1 MGSLY
6 NLMKPYSEFRSKEE
20 FNTYQKQVLKCYRFQ
35 LNKTEATIIH
45 FLGKY
50 AVNEK
55 QKTVGVACPL
65 METIATNVGKSIRT
79 VRRSIAKLEE
89 LGIIKRVA
97 TKERHKRGGY
107 SANLYVF
114 LTSAIDRMDDRMK
127 LSVCESEND
136 ATGCSK
142 NKQKYEGETILSK
155 NIPQIKEKRKGT
167 YELDET
173 YCRHDIP
180 KPFIYALLPM
190 TSNPKKINIFWSKVE
205 LAYKK
210 SGLLEQGVL
219 LEQILADEEVYGNF
233 IWRVKSVVRAYK
245 YGEIRKNVKA
255 LLYSTVRDL
264 FLEVGLEW
272 GAALRRSKGI
282 SLFDPFKKEPC
293 VNA

>member
-35 LNKTEATIIH
+35 LNKTDSIIIH

-65 METIATNVGKSIRT
+65 MGTIATNVGKSIRT

-127 LSVCESEND
+127 MSTCKTEDN

-142 NKQKYEGETILSK
+142 NEQKIAGETILSK
-155 NIPQIKEKRKGT
+155 NISQIKEKRKGT

-180 KPFIYALLPM
+180 KPFIYALVSM

-219 LEQILADEEVYGNF
+219 LEQILADEEVYGNL

-245 YGEIRKNVKA
+245 YGEIRKDIGA

-293 VNA
+293 V

>member
-6 NLMKPYSEFRSKEE
+6 NLMKPYSQFRSKEE
-20 FNTYQKQVLKCYRFQ
+20 FNTYQKQILKCYRFQ
-35 LNKTEATIIH
+35 LNKTDAIIIH

-97 TKERHKRGGY
+97 TKERYKRGGY

-114 LTSAIDRMDDRMK
+114 LKSAIDRMDDRMK
-127 LSVCESEND
+127 MSACESD
-136 ATGCSK
+136 DRTDGCSGNEQK
-142 NKQKYEGETILSK
+142 NEGQTILSK
-155 NIPQIKEKRKGT
+155 NIPQIKEKRKVT

-180 KPFIYALLPM
+180 KPFIYALVPM

-210 SGLLEQGVL
+210 SGLLEQGAL
-219 LEQILADEEVYGNF
+219 LEGILADEEARSNL
-233 IWRVKSVVRAYK
+233 ILRVKSVVRAYK
-245 YGEIRKNVKA
+245 YGEIRKDVGA
-255 LLYSTVRDL
+255 LLYSTMRDL
-264 FLEVGLEW
+264 FLEIGLEW

-282 SLFDPFKKEPC
+282 PLFDPFKKESC
-293 VNA
+293 V

>member
-35 LNKTEATIIH
+35 LNKTDSIIIH

-89 LGIIKRVA
+89 LGIIKRVM

-114 LTSAIDRMDDRMK
+114 LKSAIDRMDDRMK
-127 LSVCESEND
+127 MSACESD
-136 ATGCSK
+136 DRADGCSGK
-142 NKQKYEGETILSK
+142 EQKREGETILSK
-155 NIPQIKEKRKGT
+155 NIPQIKEKRKVT

-180 KPFIYALLPM
+180 KPFIYALVPM
-190 TSNPKKINIFWSKVE
+190 TSHPKKLNTLWSKVE

-219 LEQILADEEVYGNF
+219 LGQILADEEAYENL
-233 IWRVKSVVRAYK
+233 IWRAKSVVRAYK
-245 YGEIRKNVKA
+245 YEEIRKDVGA
-255 LLYSTVRDL
+255 LLYSTMRDL
-264 FLEVGLEW
+264 FLEIGLEW
-272 GAALRRSKGI
+272 GAALRRCKGTL
-282 SLFDPFKKEPC
+282 LFDPFKKEPC
-293 VNA
+293 V

>member
-35 LNKTEATIIH
+35 LNKTDSIIIH

-65 METIATNVGKSIRT
+65 MGTIATNVGKSIRT

-114 LTSAIDRMDDRMK
+114 LTSAIDRMKMSACKTED
-127 LSVCESEND
+127 N

-142 NKQKYEGETILSK
+142 NEQKIAGETILSK
-155 NIPQIKEKRKGT
+155 NISQIKEKRKGT

-180 KPFIYALLPM
+180 KPFIYALVPM

-219 LEQILADEEVYGNF
+219 LEQILADEEVYGNL

-245 YGEIRKNVKA
+245 YGEIRKDIGA

-293 VNA
+293 V

>member
-1 MGSLY
+1 MIVISA
-6 NLMKPYSEFRSKEE
+6 
-20 FNTYQKQVLKCYRFQ
+20 C
-35 LNKTEATIIH
+35 
-45 FLGKY
+45 LG
-50 AVNEK
+50 
-55 QKTVGVACPL
+55 GIACPL

-97 TKERHKRGGY
+97 TKERHRRGGY

-127 LSVCESEND
+127 MSACESEND
-136 ATGCSK
+136 AASCSK
-142 NKQKYEGETILSK
+142 NEQKNEGETILFK
-155 NIPQIKEKRKGT
+155 NFPQIKENRKGT

-210 SGLLEQGVL
+210 SGLLERGVL

-272 GAALRRSKGI
+272 GAAVRRSKGI
-282 SLFDPFKKEPC
+282 PLFDPFKKEPC
-293 VNA
+293 V

>member
-20 FNTYQKQVLKCYRFQ
+20 FNAYQKQVFKCYQFQ
-35 LNKTEATIIH
+35 LNKTDSLVIH

-55 QKTVGVACPL
+55 NETVGVACPL
-65 METIATNVGKSIRT
+65 METIATNIGKSIRT
-79 VRRSIAKLEE
+79 VRRSIAKIEE

-97 TKERHKRGGY
+97 TKERYKRGGY

-114 LTSAIDRMDDRMK
+114 LKSAIDRMDDRMK
-127 LSVCESEND
+127 MSACESGD
-136 ATGCSK
+136 CADGCSGNEQK
-142 NKQKYEGETILSK
+142 NEGETIFSK
-155 NIPQIKEKRKGT
+155 NIPPIKEKRKVT

-180 KPFIYALLPM
+180 KPFIYALVPM

-210 SGLLEQGVL
+210 SGLLEQGAL
-219 LEQILADEEVYGNF
+219 LEGILADEEARGNL

-245 YGEIRKNVKA
+245 YGEIRKDVGA
-255 LLYSTVRDL
+255 LLYSTMRDL
-264 FLEVGLEW
+264 FLEIGLEW

-282 SLFDPFKKEPC
+282 PLFDPFKKESC
-293 VNA
+293 V

>member
-6 NLMKPYSEFRSKEE
+6 NLMKPYSQFRSKEE
-20 FNTYQKQVLKCYRFQ
+20 FNAYQKQVLKCYRFH
-35 LNKTEATIIH
+35 LNKTDAIIIH

-97 TKERHKRGGY
+97 TKERYKRGGY

-114 LTSAIDRMDDRMK
+114 LKSAIDRMDDRMK
-127 LSVCESEND
+127 MSACESD
-136 ATGCSK
+136 DRTDGCSGNEQK
-142 NKQKYEGETILSK
+142 NEEETILSK
-155 NIPQIKEKRKGT
+155 NIPQIKDKRKVT
-167 YELDET
+167 YELDEM

-180 KPFIYALLPM
+180 KPFIYALVPM

-210 SGLLEQGVL
+210 SGLLEQGAL
-219 LEQILADEEVYGNF
+219 LEGILADEEAYENL

-245 YGEIRKNVKA
+245 YGEIRKDVGA
-255 LLYSTVRDL
+255 LLYSTMRDL
-264 FLEVGLEW
+264 FLEIGLEW

-282 SLFDPFKKEPC
+282 PLFDPFKKEPC
-293 VNA
+293 V

>member
-35 LNKTEATIIH
+35 LNKTDSIIIH

-65 METIATNVGKSIRT
+65 MGTIATNVGKSIRT

-127 LSVCESEND
+127 MSACKTEDN

-142 NKQKYEGETILSK
+142 NEQKIAGETILSK
-155 NIPQIKEKRKGT
+155 NISQIKEKRKGT

-180 KPFIYALLPM
+180 KLFIYALVPM

-219 LEQILADEEVYGNF
+219 LEQILADEEVYGNL

-245 YGEIRKNVKA
+245 YGEIRKDIGA

-293 VNA
+293 V

>member
-20 FNTYQKQVLKCYRFQ
+20 FNVYQKQVLKCYRFQ
-35 LNKTEATIIH
+35 LNKTDSIVIH

-55 QKTVGVACPL
+55 NETVGVACPL
-65 METIATNVGKSIRT
+65 METIATNIGKSIRT

-89 LGIIKRVA
+89 LGIIKRVM

-127 LSVCESEND
+127 MSACENED
-136 ATGCSK
+136 HAAGCSGK
-142 NKQKYEGETILSK
+142 EQKCEGETVLFK
-155 NIPQIKEKRKGT
+155 NIPQIKEKKKIT

-180 KPFIYALLPM
+180 KPFIYALVPM
-190 TSNPKKINIFWSKVE
+190 TSNPKKINILWSKVE

-219 LEQILADEEVYGNF
+219 LEQILADEEVNGSF
-233 IWRVKSVVRAYK
+233 IWRAKSVVRAYK
-245 YGEIRKNVKA
+245 YGEIRKDVGA
-255 LLYSTVRDL
+255 LLYSTMRDL
-264 FLEVGLEW
+264 FLEIGLEW

-282 SLFDPFKKEPC
+282 PLFDPFKKESC
-293 VNA
+293 V

>member
-35 LNKTEATIIH
+35 LNKTDSIIIH

-65 METIATNVGKSIRT
+65 MGTIATNVGKSIRT

-127 LSVCESEND
+127 MSACKTEDN

-142 NKQKYEGETILSK
+142 NEQKIAGETILSK
-155 NIPQIKEKRKGT
+155 NISQIKEKRKGT

-173 YCRHDIP
+173 YSRHDIP
-180 KPFIYALLPM
+180 KPFIYALVPM

-219 LEQILADEEVYGNF
+219 LEQILADEEVYRNL

-245 YGEIRKNVKA
+245 YGEIRKDIGA

-293 VNA
+293 V

>member
-1 MGSLY
+1 M
-6 NLMKPYSEFRSKEE
+6 
-20 FNTYQKQVLKCYRFQ
+20 
-35 LNKTEATIIH
+35 
-45 FLGKY
+45 
-50 AVNEK
+50 NEK

-65 METIATNVGKSIRT
+65 MGTIATNVGKSIRT

-127 LSVCESEND
+127 MSACKTEDN

-142 NKQKYEGETILSK
+142 NEQKIAGKTILSK
-155 NIPQIKEKRKGT
+155 NISQIKEKRKGT

-180 KPFIYALLPM
+180 KPFIYALVPM

-219 LEQILADEEVYGNF
+219 LEQILADEEVYGNL

-245 YGEIRKNVKA
+245 YGEIRKDIGA

-282 SLFDPFKKEPC
+282 SLFDPFKKESC
-293 VNA
+293 V

>member
-1 MGSLY
+1 M
-6 NLMKPYSEFRSKEE
+6 
-20 FNTYQKQVLKCYRFQ
+20 
-35 LNKTEATIIH
+35 NKTDATIIH

-114 LTSAIDRMDDRMK
+114 LTSAIDRMDDRMQMSACK
-127 LSVCESEND
+127 TENN

-142 NKQKYEGETILSK
+142 NEQKSAGETILSK

-180 KPFIYALLPM
+180 KPFIYALVPM

-219 LEQILADEEVYGNF
+219 LEQILADEEVYGNL

-245 YGEIRKNVKA
+245 YGEIRKDIGA

-264 FLEVGLEW
+264 FLEIGLEW

-293 VNA
+293 V

>member
-6 NLMKPYSEFRSKEE
+6 NLMKPYSQFRSKEE
-20 FNTYQKQVLKCYRFQ
+20 FNTYQKQILKCYRFQ
-35 LNKTEATIIH
+35 LNKTDSIVIH

-55 QKTVGVACPL
+55 NETVGVACLL
-65 METIATNVGKSIRT
+65 METIATNIGKSIRT
-79 VRRSIAKLEE
+79 VRRSIAKLEK

-97 TKERHKRGGY
+97 TKERYKRGGY

-127 LSVCESEND
+127 MSACESGD
-136 ATGCSK
+136 CADGCSGNEQK
-142 NKQKYEGETILSK
+142 NEGETILSK
-155 NIPQIKEKRKGT
+155 NIPQIKGKRKVT

-180 KPFIYALLPM
+180 KPFIYALVPM

-210 SGLLEQGVL
+210 SGLLEQGAL
-219 LEQILADEEVYGNF
+219 LEGILADEEAYGNL

-245 YGEIRKNVKA
+245 YGEIRKDVGA
-255 LLYSTVRDL
+255 LLYSTMRDL
-264 FLEVGLEW
+264 FLEIGLEW

-282 SLFDPFKKEPC
+282 PLFDPFKKESC
-293 VNA
+293 V

>member
-35 LNKTEATIIH
+35 LNKTDSIIIH

-65 METIATNVGKSIRT
+65 MGTIATNVGKSIRT

-127 LSVCESEND
+127 MSACKTEDN

-142 NKQKYEGETILSK
+142 NEQKIAGETILSK
-155 NIPQIKEKRKGT
+155 NISQIKEKRK
-167 YELDET
+167 EKERMSLM
-173 YCRHDIP
+173 RRIAVM
-180 KPFIYALLPM
+180 IYR
-190 TSNPKKINIFWSKVE
+190 S
-205 LAYKK
+205 
-210 SGLLEQGVL
+210 
-219 LEQILADEEVYGNF
+219 
-233 IWRVKSVVRAYK
+233 
-245 YGEIRKNVKA
+245 
-255 LLYSTVRDL
+255 LLYTHWCR
-264 FLEVGLEW
+264 
-272 GAALRRSKGI
+272 
-282 SLFDPFKKEPC
+282 
-293 VNA
+293 

>member
-20 FNTYQKQVLKCYRFQ
+20 FNAYQKQVFKCYQFQ
-35 LNKTEATIIH
+35 LNKTDSLVIH

-55 QKTVGVACPL
+55 NETVGVACPL
-65 METIATNVGKSIRT
+65 METIATNIGKSIRT
-79 VRRSIAKLEE
+79 VRRSIAKIEE

-97 TKERHKRGGY
+97 TKERYKRGGY

-114 LTSAIDRMDDRMK
+114 LKSAIDRMDDRMK
-127 LSVCESEND
+127 MSACESGD
-136 ATGCSK
+136 CADGCSRNEQK
-142 NKQKYEGETILSK
+142 NEGETILSK
-155 NIPQIKEKRKGT
+155 NIPPIKEKRKVT

-173 YCRHDIP
+173 YCRQDIP
-180 KPFIYALLPM
+180 KPFIYALVPM

-210 SGLLEQGVL
+210 SGLLEQGAL
-219 LEQILADEEVYGNF
+219 LEGILADEEVRSNL

-245 YGEIRKNVKA
+245 YGEIRKDVGA
-255 LLYSTVRDL
+255 LLYSTMRDL
-264 FLEVGLEW
+264 FLEIGLEW

-282 SLFDPFKKEPC
+282 PLFDPFKKESC
-293 VNA
+293 V

>member
-35 LNKTEATIIH
+35 LNKTDSIIIH

-65 METIATNVGKSIRT
+65 MGTIATNVGKSIRT

-114 LTSAIDRMDDRMK
+114 LTSAIDRMKMSACKTED
-127 LSVCESEND
+127 N

-142 NKQKYEGETILSK
+142 NEQKIAGETILSK
-155 NIPQIKEKRKGT
+155 NISQIKEKRKGT

-173 YCRHDIP
+173 YCHHDIP
-180 KPFIYALLPM
+180 KPFIYALVPM

-219 LEQILADEEVYGNF
+219 LEQILADEEVYGNL

-245 YGEIRKNVKA
+245 YGEIRKDIGA

-293 VNA
+293 V

>member
-20 FNTYQKQVLKCYRFQ
+20 FNAYQKQVFKCYQFQ
-35 LNKTEATIIH
+35 LNKTDSAVIH
-45 FLGKY
+45 LLGKY

-55 QKTVGVACPL
+55 NETVGVACPL
-65 METIATNVGKSIRT
+65 METIAKKLRKSIRT

-89 LGIIKRVA
+89 MGIVKRIA
-97 TKERHKRGGY
+97 TKERHRRGGY

-114 LTSAIDRMDDRMK
+114 LKSAIDRMDDRMK
-127 LSVCESEND
+127 MSACESGD
-136 ATGCSK
+136 RADGCSGNEQK
-142 NKQKYEGETILSK
+142 NERETILSK
-155 NIPQIKEKRKGT
+155 NIPQIKEKRVIT

-180 KPFIYALLPM
+180 KPFIHALIPM
-190 TSNPKKINIFWSKVE
+190 TSNPKKINILWSKVE
-205 LAYKK
+205 FAYKK

-219 LEQILADEEVYGNF
+219 LEQILADEKVYGNL

-245 YGEIRKNVKA
+245 YGEIRKDVGA

-264 FLEVGLEW
+264 FLDVGLEW

-282 SLFDPFKKEPC
+282 PLFNPFKKEPC
-293 VNA
+293 V

>member
-35 LNKTEATIIH
+35 LNKTDSIIIH

-127 LSVCESEND
+127 MSACENED
-136 ATGCSK
+136 HAGGCNGMEQK
-142 NKQKYEGETILSK
+142 NEGETILSK
-155 NIPQIKEKRKGT
+155 NLPQIKEKRKGT
-167 YELDET
+167 YELDAT

-180 KPFIYALLPM
+180 KPFVYALVPM
-190 TSNPKKINIFWSKVE
+190 TSNPKKINILWSKVE

-210 SGLLEQGVL
+210 SGLFEQGVL
-219 LEQILADEEVYGNF
+219 LEQILADEEVNGNF
-233 IWRVKSVVRAYK
+233 IWRVKSVVRAHK
-245 YGEIRKNVKA
+245 YGGIRKDIGA

-264 FLEVGLEW
+264 FLEIGLEW

-282 SLFDPFKKEPC
+282 PLFDPFKKEPC
-293 VNA
+293 V

>member
-20 FNTYQKQVLKCYRFQ
+20 FNVYQKQVFKCYQFQ
-35 LNKTEATIIH
+35 LNKTDSAVIH

-55 QKTVGVACPL
+55 NETVGVACLL
-65 METIATNVGKSIRT
+65 METIATNIGKSIRT

-97 TKERHKRGGY
+97 TKERYKRGGY

-114 LTSAIDRMDDRMK
+114 LKSAIDRMDDRMK
-127 LSVCESEND
+127 MSACESD
-136 ATGCSK
+136 DHTDGCSGNEQK
-142 NKQKYEGETILSK
+142 NEGETILSK
-155 NIPQIKEKRKGT
+155 NIPQIKEKRKVT

-180 KPFIYALLPM
+180 KPFIYALVPM

-210 SGLLEQGVL
+210 SGLLEQGAL
-219 LEQILADEEVYGNF
+219 LEGILADEEVRGNL

-245 YGEIRKNVKA
+245 YGEIRKDVGA
-255 LLYSTVRDL
+255 LLYSTMRDL
-264 FLEVGLEW
+264 FLEIGLEW

-282 SLFDPFKKEPC
+282 PLFDPFKKEPC
-293 VNA
+293 V